1 MSNPKAVAENAVPSS
16 IAQVGIIT
24 KYTFLDY
31 FRSRR
36 FLILS
41 IITLL
46 IGGLLTFAVGYY
58 NPPAFKS
65 SALAFYSTWW
75 GNAITFVVILSGIF
89 FGGDAISGE
98 FQNKT
103 AYFGIPN
110 PIRRSSIY
118 IGKWLG
124 AFIASTIILVMFTVI
139 TLGNGLAYFGLNVP
153 LQFWESLLFTWLYM
167 VAVLGFTFFFSAL
180 FKSSSIAILTTV
192 ILFLFVFG
200 IVELIAST
208 FAQVEPWF
216 ILTYGAGIISN
227 VFTVPYPP
235 HIMVIDTGPLQLTTY
250 VASIPEGIAI
260 MAVYF
265 VVMFVLG
272 LVLFERKE
280 FT

>member
-1 MSNPKAVAENAVPSS
+1 MSDLKAVKENLVPSS
-16 IAQVGIIT
+16 MAQVGIIA

-36 FLILS
+36 FLILA

-58 NPPAFKS
+58 NPAGFRNTP
-65 SALAFYSTWW
+65 LDFYSNWW
-75 GNAITFVVILSGIF
+75 GNVTTFVVILSGIF

-103 AYFGIPN
+103 GYFGIPN

-124 AFIASTIILVMFTVI
+124 AFIASTIILGIFTVI
-139 TLGNGLAYFGLNVP
+139 TLGNGLVYFGLNVP
-153 LQFWESLLFTWLYM
+153 VQFWQSLLFTWLYM

-200 IVELIAST
+200 IIELVAST
-208 FAQVEPWF
+208 FAQIEPWF
-216 ILTYGAGIISN
+216 ILTYGAGIISS
-227 VFTVPYPP
+227 VFIVPYPP
-235 HIMVIDTGPLQLTTY
+235 HIMTIDAGPLYIKLILPI
-250 VASIPEGIAI
+250 S
-260 MAVYF
+260 
-265 VVMFVLG
+265 
-272 LVLFERKE
+272 
-280 FT
+280 